1 MYFLYFFPLTYLE
14 FNTTFIKKQ
23 GKIMANQ
30 LSNEKKTMAVSMLCE
45 GSSIRSIERITG
57 VHRDTIMRLGVRM
70 GEGCQKI
77 MDEKLRNLS
86 SKLIQVD
93 EVWGFIGMKQ
103 KNANEKKVNA
113 DGKVAGD
120 VWTWVAL
127 DSETKLVPTFAVGDR
142 SQYMAN
148 CFIEDLAS
156 RLSNRVQLS
165 SDALRAYESAVE
177 RAFGA
182 NVDYGSIFKTFSHSE
197 LAEQRRYSPPDV
209 MYVKRTPVTGS
220 PIVDLIS
227 TSHVEKQNHTLRMHC
242 RRLSRLTNAFSKKL
256 ENFKAAVALHYGYY
270 NFVKTHTTL
279 RCTPAMEAGVTNSPW
294 TVANLVEM
302 IEG

>member
-1 MYFLYFFPLTYLE
+1 
-14 FNTTFIKKQ
+14 
-23 GKIMANQ
+23 MANQ

-86 SKLIQVD
+86 SKLVQVD

-113 DGKVAGD
+113 KGKVAGD
-120 VWTWVAL
+120 VWTWIAL

-177 RAFGA
+177 RAFGSQ
-182 NVDYGSIFKTFSHSE
+182 VDYGSIFKTFSHSE

-209 MYVKRTPVTGS
+209 MHVKRTPVTGS

-242 RRLSRLTNAFSKKL
+242 RRLSRLTNAFSKKI
-256 ENFKAAVALHYGYY
+256 ENFKAAFALHYGYY
-270 NFVKTHTTL
+270 NFVKTNAAI

>member
-1 MYFLYFFPLTYLE
+1 
-14 FNTTFIKKQ
+14 
-23 GKIMANQ
+23 MANQ

-45 GSSIRSIERITG
+45 GSSIRSIERMTG
-57 VHRDTIMRLGVRM
+57 IHRDTVMRLGLRM
-70 GEGCQKI
+70 GEGCQRI
-77 MDEKLRNLS
+77 MDEKLRNLPC
-86 SKLIQVD
+86 KLAQVD

-103 KNANEKKVNA
+103 KNANQKKVNV

-120 VWTWVAL
+120 VWTWIAL

-156 RLSNRVQLS
+156 RLSNRCQLS

-177 RAFGA
+177 RAFGSQ
-182 NVDYGSIFKTFSHSE
+182 VDYGSIFKTFSHSE
-197 LAEQRRYSPPDV
+197 LAQQRRYSPPDV
-209 MYVKRTPVTGS
+209 VNIKRTPVFGN
-220 PIVDLIS
+220 PVVDLIS

-270 NFVKTHTTL
+270 NFVKTHTSL
-279 RCTPAMEAGVTNSPW
+279 RCTPAMEAGVTNSAW
-294 TVANLVEM
+294 TVAKLVEM
-302 IEG
+302 IEA

>member
-1 MYFLYFFPLTYLE
+1 
-14 FNTTFIKKQ
+14 
-23 GKIMANQ
+23 MANQ

-103 KNANEKKVNA
+103 KNANQKQVNDDKKT
-113 DGKVAGD
+113 AGD

-177 RAFGA
+177 RAFGSQ
-182 NVDYGSIFKTFSHSE
+182 VDYGSIFKTFSHSE

-209 MYVKRTPVTGS
+209 MHVKRTPVTGS

-242 RRLSRLTNAFSKKL
+242 RRLSRLTNAFSKKI

-270 NFVKTHTTL
+270 NFVKTNAAI

-302 IEG
+302 IE

>member
-1 MYFLYFFPLTYLE
+1 
-14 FNTTFIKKQ
+14 
-23 GKIMANQ
+23 MANQ

-77 MDEKLRNLS
+77 IDEKLRNLS

-103 KNANEKKVNA
+103 KNANQKHVN
-113 DGKVAGD
+113 DDEKVAGD
-120 VWTWVAL
+120 VWTWVAI

-177 RAFGA
+177 RAFGSQ
-182 NVDYGSIFKTFSHSE
+182 VDYGSIFKTFSHSE

-209 MYVKRTPVTGS
+209 MHVKRTPVTGS
-220 PIVDLIS
+220 PIVELIS

-242 RRLSRLTNAFSKKL
+242 RRLSRLTNAFSKKI
-256 ENFKAAVALHYGYY
+256 ENFKAAVALNYGYY
-270 NFVKTHTTL
+270 NFVKTHTTI